1 MNRVSLQFMGLTA
14 QTRLAYCQSDPWS
27 RGQAAAYCCPCDG
40 EQAWRGRGQKR
51 WNVGRRPPSTPLRS
65 TSAHPL
71 LQPLARMLRRIGNRS
86 PSRQQFVPRRTTTPG
101 KLREHC
107 ALQVESPVHP
117 SLPFAIFLVMPI
129 GSSYSSAKRQ
139 RMYLSLTRLPRKKAA
154 AARDLEPRKADMQV
168 HNGGLN
174 DV

>member
-1 MNRVSLQFMGLTA
+1 MALTLTTE
-14 QTRLAYCQSDPWS
+14 TRLAYCQSDPWS

-101 KLREHC
+101 KLTEHC

-117 SLPFAIFLVMPI
+117 SLPFAIFLVQHTLC
-129 GSSYSSAKRQ
+129 SAC
-139 RMYLSLTRLPRKKAA
+139 LWAA
-154 AARDLEPRKADMQV
+154 ATAAQRGRGCIFPLRVYRVRKRPQPEIWNLEKPTCRCTTE
-168 HNGGLN
+168 G
-174 DV
+174 